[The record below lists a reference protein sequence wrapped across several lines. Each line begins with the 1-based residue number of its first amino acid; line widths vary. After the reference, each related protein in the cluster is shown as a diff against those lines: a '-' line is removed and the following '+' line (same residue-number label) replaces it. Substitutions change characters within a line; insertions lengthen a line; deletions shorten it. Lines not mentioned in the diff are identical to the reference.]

1 MKIALGQTI
10 GMPGDVPANLQLM
23 RRFAE
28 KAASQGA
35 ELLLLPE
42 LFLSGYNIGDQVQ
55 RLAEASNGPSAAAA
69 AEIAAGAGLAII
81 YGYPE
86 RGAEGVYNSA
96 LMLDRRSKPI
106 ANYRKTH
113 LWGDFE
119 RAQFRA
125 GTEAALL
132 EFAGARFGV
141 MICYDID
148 FPELARRYALNGADA
163 IIALSA
169 TTAPYPV
176 VPRRLIPARA
186 YENRLFVL
194 YSDRAGTENGLT
206 YAGESC
212 VAAPDGEII
221 ARCDQGEALMI
232 AEIDFERYRRF
243 RQDHRFAEDR
253 RLDLYSA

>member
-1 MKIALGQTI
+1 MKIALGQTVGI
-10 GMPGDVPANLQLM
+10 PGDVPANLQLM
-23 RRFAE
+23 ARLAGQ
-28 KAASQGA
+28 AAAGGA
-35 ELLLLPE
+35 DLLLLPE
-42 LFLSGYNIGDQVQ
+42 LFLSGYNIGDEVQ
-55 RLAEASNGPSAAAA
+55 QLAERRDGPSAT
-69 AEIAAGAGLAII
+69 AAGVIAKKAGLAIV

-96 LMLDRRSKPI
+96 LMLDRAGNPV

-119 RAQFRA
+119 RRQFRA
-125 GTEAALL
+125 GADAALF
-132 EFAGARFGV
+132 EFAGARFGL

-148 FPELARRYALNGADA
+148 FPELARQYAMNEADA

-194 YSDRAGTENGLT
+194 FCDRAGTERGLA

-212 VAAPDGEII
+212 AAAPDGEIV
-221 ARCDQGEALMI
+221 ASCGLGEELVI
-232 AEIDFERYRRF
+232 AEVDFGRYRSF
-243 RQDHRFAEDR
+243 RRDHRFAEDR
-253 RLDLYSA
+253 RPDLYDF

>member
-1 MKIALGQTI
+1 MKIALGQTVGI
-10 GMPGDVPANLQLM
+10 PGDVPANLQLM
-23 RRFAE
+23 SRLAG
-28 KAASQGA
+28 KAASEGA
-35 ELLLLPE
+35 DLLLLPE

-55 RLAEASNGPSAAAA
+55 RLAERSDGPAAT
-69 AEIAAGAGLAII
+69 AAGAIATDAGLALI

-86 RGAEGVYNSA
+86 LGSGGVYNSA
-96 LMLDRRSKPI
+96 LMLDRTGKPV

-113 LWGDFE
+113 LWGEFE
-119 RAQFRA
+119 RRQFRA
-125 GTEAALL
+125 GAETALF

-148 FPELARRYALNGADA
+148 FPELARHYATNGADA

-169 TTAPYPV
+169 TTIPYPV

-194 YSDRAGTENGLT
+194 FCDRAGTEHGLT

-212 VAAPDGEII
+212 AAAPDGEIV
-221 ARCDQGEALMI
+221 AGCGQGEELVI
-232 AEIDFERYRRF
+232 AEIDFGRYRDF
-243 RQDHRFAEDR
+243 RRGHQFAEDR
-253 RLDLYSA
+253 RLDLYNA

>member
-10 GMPGDVPANLQLM
+10 GTPGSVPANLQLM
-23 RRFAE
+23 RRLAVE
-28 KAASQGA
+28 AASQGA

-42 LFLSGYNIGDQVQ
+42 LFLSGYNIGDQAQ
-55 RLAEASNGPSAAAA
+55 SLAEPDNGPSAAAA
-69 AEIAAGAGLAII
+69 SRIAADTGIAIV

-86 RGAEGVYNSA
+86 RSPEGVYNSA
-96 LMLDRRSKPI
+96 LMVDRTGKPV

-113 LWGDFE
+113 LWGNFE

-125 GTEAALL
+125 GTEASLL
-132 EFAGARFGV
+132 AFAGARFGV

-148 FPELARRYALNGADA
+148 FPELARHYALSGADA

-176 VPRRLIPARA
+176 VPQRLIPARA

-194 YSDRAGTENGLT
+194 YCDRAGAEHDLA
-206 YAGESC
+206 YAGQSC
-212 VAAPDGEII
+212 VAAPDGEIL
-221 ARCDQGEALMI
+221 ASAGHGEELVT
-232 AEIDFERYRRF
+232 AEIDLGRYERF
-243 RQDHRFAEDR
+243 RKAHQFASDR
-253 RLDLYSA
+253 RLDVYKA

>member
-1 MKIALGQTI
+1 MKIALGQTVGI
-10 GMPGDVPANLQLM
+10 PGDVPANLQLM
-23 RRFAE
+23 GHLAGQ
-28 KAASQGA
+28 AASGGA
-35 ELLLLPE
+35 DLLLLPE

-55 RLAEASNGPSAAAA
+55 RLAERNDGPSAAAA
-69 AEIAAGAGLAII
+69 AVIARNAGLAVI

-96 LMLDRRSKPI
+96 LMLDRTGNPV

-119 RAQFRA
+119 RRQFRA
-125 GTEAALL
+125 GAETTLF
-132 EFAGARFGV
+132 EFAGARFGL

-148 FPELARRYALNGADA
+148 FPELARHYAMSGADA

-194 YSDRAGTENGLT
+194 FCDRAGTEHGLA

-212 VAAPDGEII
+212 VAAPDGEIL
-221 ARCDQGEALMI
+221 ASCGAGEELAI
-232 AEIDFERYRRF
+232 AEIDFGRYRNF
-243 RQDHRFAEDR
+243 RRDHQFAADR
-253 RLDLYSA
+253 RPDLYDI